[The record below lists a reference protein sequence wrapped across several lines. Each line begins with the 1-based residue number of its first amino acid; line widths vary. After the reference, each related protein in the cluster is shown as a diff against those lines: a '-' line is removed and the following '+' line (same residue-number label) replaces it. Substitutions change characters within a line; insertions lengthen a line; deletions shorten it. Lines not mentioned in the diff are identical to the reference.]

1 MRVPYILDALPMEHR
16 RIYVNAASAK
26 GIGGYSVTTY
36 FLMPNRCLSLYPR
49 QCEGWSAFPNI
60 VIAWLEL
67 YAACVAI
74 DMFAARY
81 PGKYLIMYSV
91 NTNVVLWLSNRRPP
105 NPFLGALVSPLIAV
119 NTNFFT
125 SYPFDASHLNTTSLP
140 TSSPDNRSRS
150 LI

>member
-1 MRVPYILDALPMEHR
+1 MEHR

-91 NTNVVLWLSNRRPP
+91 NTNVVLWLTAGPPTPFGCTCLAIERRKYQ
-105 NPFLGALVSPLIAV
+105 
-119 NTNFFT
+119 FFHKL
-125 SYPFDASHLNTTSLP
+125 SVQCIPSEL
-140 TSSPDNRSRS
+140 
-150 LI
+150 